1 MAGPSRQRLTAS
13 ARPVRQDAA
22 LHAGVPPGPR
32 HLRRSVPTSAPT
44 TALTSSFEAFAQ
56 RADYSLLE
64 ALQADPQASADGHD
78 HQPRQVFSG
87 HYVPVKPTPLPAPEY
102 VAHSPTLFAELGLSE
117 ALAHDEAF
125 LRLFSGDS
133 SAATGPMRP
142 HGWATGY
149 ALSIYGTEY
158 TQQCPFGTGNGYG
171 DGRAISIFEGVF
183 EGQRWE
189 FQLKGG
195 GPTPYC
201 RGADGRAVLR
211 SSVREF
217 LAQELMHALGVPT
230 SRSLTLYASRAEGVR
245 RPWYAPGSRS
255 FDPDV
260 MVTNP
265 AAITTRV
272 APSFL
277 RVGQLELF
285 ARRARSNAHP
295 GALRELQLI
304 TEHLIERNYRSEIN
318 AALPFHEQVLELAR
332 LFRGRLTNLVA
343 QWMRVGYCQGN
354 FNSDNCAAGGYTL
367 DYGPFGFCELFD
379 PRFQPW
385 TGGGEHFCF
394 FNQPAA
400 AEVNYGMAVKSLRPL
415 LAGDAAALEQLEAI
429 QAGFTGVMEQQLEAM
444 WASKLGLPAYDAELV
459 QELLQLLVN
468 SRADYT
474 TFFRRLSELAADPA
488 AVPAAEPGSTIAEP
502 LARLQ
507 ESFYLPSSA
516 ELNAQWS
523 RWLQRWQGL
532 ISSGDRRATAQAMQ
546 AVNPAITWREWLIA
560 PAYEQAAQGD
570 TSRLRQLQELF
581 AQPYAAPSPE
591 LAATY
596 DRRRPREFFNAGGIS
611 HYSCSS

>member
-1 MAGPSRQRLTAS
+1 MVPSAATAVPTPAS
-13 ARPVRQDAA
+13 A
-22 LHAGVPPGPR
+22 
-32 HLRRSVPTSAPT
+32 T
-44 TALTSSFEAFAQ
+44 TFEEFAQ

-64 ALQADPQASADGHD
+64 SLRPDPDATLDGND
-78 HQPRQVFSG
+78 HRARQVFSG
-87 HYVPVKPTPLPAPEY
+87 HYVPVTPTPLPQPEY
-102 VAHSPTLFAELGLSE
+102 VAHSSGLFAELGLSD

-125 LRLFSGDS
+125 RRLFSGDS
-133 SAATGPMRP
+133 TAASGAMRP

-183 EGQRWE
+183 KGKRWE
-189 FQLKGG
+189 MQLKGG

-217 LAQELMHALGVPT
+217 LAQEFMDALGVPT
-230 SRSLTLYASRAEGVR
+230 SRSLTLYMSRAEGVR
-245 RPWYAPGSRS
+245 RPWYSEGSRS

-260 MVTNP
+260 MVNNP

-285 ARRARSNAHP
+285 ARRARSHAHANAL
-295 GALRELQLI
+295 GELQLI
-304 TEHLIERNYRSEIN
+304 TEHLIARNYRGEIN
-318 AALPFHEQVLELAR
+318 AALPLQAQVLELAR
-332 LFRGRLTNLVA
+332 LFRGRLTALVA
-343 QWMRVGYCQGN
+343 NWMRVGYCQGN

-400 AEVNYGMAVKSLRPL
+400 AEVNYGMFVKSLRPL
-415 LAGDAAALEQLEAI
+415 LEGDSDALAQLDAIQEGFAAAMAQALE
-429 QAGFTGVMEQQLEAM
+429 TM
-444 WASKLGLPAYDAELV
+444 WASKLGLSSYDAELM
-459 QELLQLLVN
+459 QELLQLLVS
-468 SRADYT
+468 SRADCAIV
-474 TFFRRLSELAADPA
+474 FRRLSAIPESVEDLKA
-488 AVPAAEPGSTIAEP
+488 
-502 LARLQ
+502 
-507 ESFYLPSSA
+507 SFYVPSSE
-516 ELNAQWS
+516 ELDQQWQA
-523 RWLQRWQGL
+523 WLQRWRQQ
-532 ISSGDRRATAQAMQ
+532 IGDPAKAAAAMKR
-546 AVNPAITWREWLIA
+546 VNPAITWREWLVA
-560 PAYEQAAQGD
+560 PAYEQAAVGNF
-570 TSRLRQLQELF
+570 RLIQELQTLF
-581 AQPYAAPSPE
+581 RDPYSEPSAQ
-591 LAATY
+591 LAARY
-596 DRRRPREFFNAGGIS
+596 DKLKPREFFNAGGVS

>member
-1 MAGPSRQRLTAS
+1 M
-13 ARPVRQDAA
+13 
-22 LHAGVPPGPR
+22 
-32 HLRRSVPTSAPT
+32 PT
-44 TALTSSFEAFAQ
+44 TTFAAFAQ

-64 ALQADPQASADGHD
+64 ELRADPQARADGRD

-87 HYVPVKPTPLPAPEY
+87 HYVPVTPTPLPEP
-102 VAHSPTLFAELGLSE
+102 VLLAHSPALFAELGLSE
-117 ALAHDEAF
+117 ALARDEPF
-125 LRLFSGDS
+125 LRLFSGDITV
-133 SAATGPMRP
+133 ATGPMRP

-149 ALSIYGTEY
+149 ALSIYGSEY
-158 TQQCPFGTGNGYG
+158 IQQCPFGTGNGYG
-171 DGRAISIFEGVF
+171 DGRAISVF
-183 EGQRWE
+183 EGLFEGKRWE
-189 FQLKGG
+189 MQLKGG

-230 SRSLTLYASRAEGVR
+230 SRSLTLTMSRAEGVR

-255 FDPDV
+255 FEPDILV
-260 MVTNP
+260 NNP

-285 ARRARSNAHP
+285 ARRARSHAHA
-295 GALRELQLI
+295 GALSELQMI
-304 TEHLIERNYRSEIN
+304 TAHLIERNYRSEIN
-318 AALPFHEQVLELAR
+318 AALPFQEQVLELAQ
-332 LFRGRLTNLVA
+332 LFRGRLTSLVA
-343 QWMRVGYCQGN
+343 HWMRVGYCQGN

-400 AEVNYGMAVKSLRPL
+400 AEVNYGMFVKSLRPL
-415 LAGDAAALEQLEAI
+415 LEGDSEALERLDGMQD
-429 QAGFTGVMEQQLEAM
+429 GFAGVMAEALESM
-444 WASKLGLPAYDAELV
+444 WAGKLGLLGYDAALV
-459 QELLQLLVN
+459 QELLQLLAS

-474 TFFRRLSELAADPA
+474 IAFRRLSTLAADPA
-488 AVPAAEPGSTIAEP
+488 AGIPEQLST
-502 LARLQ
+502 LKQ
-507 ESFYLPSSA
+507 SFYLPSSE
-516 ELNAQWS
+516 ELDGQWS
-523 RWLQRWQGL
+523 GWLQRWQAA
-532 ISSGDRRATAQAMQ
+532 ITTSGDPLRTAAAMQ
-546 AVNPAITWREWLIA
+546 AVNPAITWREWLVV

-570 TSRLRQLQELF
+570 TGLIEELQQIF
-581 AQPYAAPSPE
+581 RHPYAAPSPA
-591 LAATY
+591 LAAKY
-596 DRRRPREFFNAGGIS
+596 DRLKPMEFLNAGGVS